1 VAPHIPSFDEA
12 LPATGVEMDLG
23 VWIGIWKVRVI
34 VVHIVDS
41 RGNNTSCDIWGV
53 EFGLRVVV
61 LKGAIELL
69 LDVLRMKLRK
79 TSKHEFIIT

>member
-1 VAPHIPSFDEA
+1 
-12 LPATGVEMDLG
+12 M
-23 VWIGIWKVRVI
+23 RVI

-41 RGNNTSCDIWGV
+41 RGNDTFCDIWGV